1 MAPPWRRR
9 SRPQP
14 PGQTRRPLTALKVLW
29 AAVLRFAAA
38 HGMRHGAAV
47 AFYATFSIAPLLVV
61 VTGLL
66 VWLLGNEGAQA
77 ALLDTL
83 TRLVGARETGTLAEL
98 LAQRSAADGTPVA
111 GLGGRA
117 GSAIALVTTI
127 VGATGVFV
135 ELRAALH
142 GMQGR
147 PEDSFDWRGLVRVR
161 LLSLAV
167 VVGCGF
173 LLAVAMLV
181 QTATL
186 LALRWLV
193 DVWPAAAALLVTAE
207 TLLSWVVV
215 TALFAVVM
223 RWLPRQRMPQ
233 RDTLLGAALAAAL
246 FMLGRYA
253 ISLYIETTALQS
265 ALGAASS
272 FAALL
277 VWVYW
282 SSQIF
287 LLGTALAV
295 ELGQARRAACV
306 GDELQAA
313 AVAADVGD
321 PGAGAG

>member
-1 MAPPWRRR
+1 M
-9 SRPQP
+9 
-14 PGQTRRPLTALKVLW
+14 VLW
-29 AAVLRFAAA
+29 AAALRFAGA

-61 VTGLL
+61 VTGLM
-66 VWLLGNEGAQA
+66 VWLLGSDGAQA
-77 ALLDTL
+77 ALLDAL
-83 TRLVGARETGTLAEL
+83 TRLIGARETQTLSTL
-98 LAQRSAADGTPVA
+98 IAQRRAEGVATGLDGS
-111 GLGGRA
+111 LG
-117 GSAIALVTTI
+117 SIIALATTM

-142 GMQGR
+142 AMQGS
-147 PEDSFDWRGLVRVR
+147 PEDPFDWWSLVQVR
-161 LLSLAV
+161 LLSLGV

-186 LALRWLV
+186 IGLRWIV
-193 DVWPAAAALLVTAE
+193 GVWPEAAPLLAAAE

-215 TALFAVVM
+215 TALFAVIM
-223 RWLPRQRMPQ
+223 RWLPRRRLPR

-253 ISLYIETTALQS
+253 ISLYVETTALAS
-265 ALGAASS
+265 ALGAAGS
-272 FAALL
+272 FAVLL

-287 LLGTALAV
+287 LMGAALAV
-295 ELGQARRAACV
+295 ELGQARMARSV

-313 AVAADVGD
+313 ATAADVRD
-321 PGAGAG
+321 TPAPAR

>member
-1 MAPPWRRR
+1 M
-9 SRPQP
+9 
-14 PGQTRRPLTALKVLW
+14 LW
-29 AAVLRFAAA
+29 AAVLRFDAAN
-38 HGMRHGAAV
+38 GMRHGAAV

-66 VWLLGNEGAQA
+66 VWLLGNDSAQA
-77 ALLDTL
+77 AMLDAL
-83 TRLVGARETGTLAEL
+83 TRLIGARETSTLAEL
-98 LAQRSAADGTPVA
+98 LAQRDAAAGVG

-117 GSAIALVTTI
+117 GSALALATTVI
-127 VGATGVFV
+127 GATGVFV

-147 PEDSFDWRGLVRVR
+147 PEEPFGWWSLVQVR
-161 LLSLAV
+161 LLSLGV
-167 VVGCGF
+167 VIGCGF

-186 LALRWLV
+186 VALRSLV
-193 DVWPAAAALLVTAE
+193 ELWPAAAALLVATE

-215 TALFAVVM
+215 TALFTIIM
-223 RWLPRQRMPQ
+223 RWLPQRRMPH
-233 RDTLLGAALAAAL
+233 RDTLLGAALAGAL

-287 LLGTALAV
+287 LLGAALAV
-295 ELGQARRAACV
+295 ELGQAREAKGV

-313 AVAADVGD
+313 AAAADVRD
-321 PGAGAG
+321 PPARAR

>member
-1 MAPPWRRR
+1 MAGPAAPTPPRE
-9 SRPQP
+9 
-14 PGQTRRPLTALKVLW
+14 TRRPLTALKVLW
-29 AAVLRFAAA
+29 AAVLRFSAA

-66 VWLLGNEGAQA
+66 AGLLGQDGAQA

-83 TRLVGARETGTLAEL
+83 TRLLGARETRTLAEL
-98 LAQRSAADGTPVA
+98 LALRAQADGPPVP
-111 GLGGRA
+111 GLGGPA
-117 GSAIALVTTI
+117 ASALALATTF

-147 PEDSFDWRGLVRVR
+147 PEPEFDWRELVRVR

-186 LALRWLV
+186 VALRRLV
-193 DVWPAAAALLVTAE
+193 EVWPAAAALLVTAE

-215 TALFAVVM
+215 TALFTIIM
-223 RWLPRQRMPQ
+223 RWLPRQRMPH

-295 ELGQARRAACV
+295 ELGQARRARGV

-313 AVAADVGD
+313 AAAADVDDQAG
-321 PGAGAG
+321 GAA